1 MSDAPL
7 SAGERE
13 RARATPAFVV
23 WYEDRFG
30 FGEDR
35 DPAFPRGVF
44 VSRGD
49 AEAEAAR
56 LGGPHDP
63 PAGKF
68 DGCTVDACDSLLDAH
83 ERGFASA
90 GEVRAALATM
100 TGARR

>member
-1 MSDAPL
+1 MGSLSDD
-7 SAGERE
+7 ERE
-13 RARATPAFVV
+13 RARAVGPVFVV

-35 DPAFPRGVF
+35 DPPFPRGVF
-44 VSRGD
+44 VTRAA

-63 PAGKF
+63 AAGKF
-68 DGCTVDACDSLLDAH
+68 DGYTVDACDSLYDAH

-90 GEVRAALATM
+90 DEVRAALATSA
-100 TGARR
+100 AR